1 MGAAPHV
8 IFGPRGAGKATG
20 PVFALV
26 MGLGL
31 AAGAASHAA
40 ERFPT
45 LTPDQMTPAQRKVAE
60 EIMAGPRKGLG
71 GPFNTWLRS
80 PELADKLQQV
90 GEHLRFHSSV
100 PPRLNEF
107 AILLTARAWDA
118 DYEWAA
124 HYPLALK
131 AGLNPA
137 IAADVA
143 TGRRPAGM
151 AADET
156 AVYDFVT
163 ELRAT
168 HRVSDPIYAAA
179 QKVLGDQGVVDL
191 VALSGYYDLVS
202 MTLNVG
208 QVAAPKDGPR
218 LPPPGRRAKPHFG
231 KVGFEP

>member
-1 MGAAPHV
+1 MAKTPG
-8 IFGPRGAGKATG
+8 R
-20 PVFALV
+20 PVFAAA
-26 MGLGL
+26 MGLGIA
-31 AAGAASHAA
+31 AAGAAGGS
-40 ERFPT
+40 ERFPA
-45 LTPDQMTPAQRKVAE
+45 LTPDQMTPAQRQVAE
-60 EIMAGPRKGLG
+60 AIMAGPRKGLG

-90 GEHLRFHSSV
+90 GEHLRFHSSI

-107 AILLTARAWDA
+107 AILLTARVWDA
-118 DYEWAA
+118 DYEWSA

-131 AGLNPA
+131 AGLAPA

-143 TGRRPAGM
+143 AGKRPAGM

-179 QKVLGDQGVVDL
+179 HAVLGDQGVVDL

-202 MTLNVG
+202 MTLNVA
-208 QVAAPKDGPR
+208 QVAAPPDGPR
-218 LPPPGRRAKPHFG
+218 LPPAARPKP
-231 KVGFEP
+231 